1 MLRLPAALFLA
12 MLVLAGCGDRLETRD
27 KVQAAILERLQR
39 SSGLDLKSL
48 DVATTSVTFD
58 KNLAY
63 ATVAFHP
70 KNDPS
75 LKDGM
80 TMKYTL
86 EKREGKWVVVNVAD
100 SQGHGLQ
107 KDGAAGQL
115 PAGHP
120 PVTGEAQ

>member
-1 MLRLPAALFLA
+1 
-12 MLVLAGCGDRLETRD
+12 MLVLAGCGDRLESRD

-48 DVATTSVTFD
+48 DVTTTSVTFD

-86 EKREGKWVVVNVAD
+86 EKRDGKWAVVNVSD
-100 SQGHGLQ
+100 SQGHGLQGHGLQ

-120 PVTGEAQ
+120 PVNSEAR